1 MTQSAQ
7 WGRLSENSNNEI
19 EKNIENRKVED
30 DIKEKKREDI
40 PRSLR

>member
-7 WGRLSENSNNEI
+7 WGQFSENSNNEI